1 MDLRIGH
8 GYDVHRLVAGRSLV
22 LGGERIPY
30 DRGLEGFSDADVLLH
45 AVTDAILGATG
56 SGDIGSHFPPGD
68 PRFRDADSVELL
80 RQVVDEVTADG
91 WSVVS
96 CDTTVVA
103 EAPKLSPYRDAI
115 CRRIASCLRVDTQA
129 VGFKATTHEGLGA
142 IGRGEGIAAWAVV
155 LLEKRPR

>member
-1 MDLRIGH
+1 MTLRIGH
-8 GYDVHRLVAGRSLV
+8 GYDVHRLVAGGPLV
-22 LGGERIPY
+22 LGGERIPH
-30 DRGLEGFSDADVLLH
+30 DQGLAGFSDADVLLH

-56 SGDIGSHFPPGD
+56 AGDIGSHFPPGD

-80 RQVVDEVTADG
+80 RQIVEQAAADG
-91 WSVVS
+91 WAVVN

-103 EAPKLSPYRDAI
+103 EAPKLAPYRDAI
-115 CRRIASCLRVDTQA
+115 RRRLADCLRIEEAA

-155 LLEKRPR
+155 LLEQRTR